1 MKIFNEF
8 YKKLFFLS
16 VPIIIRTTVSSFSGF
31 IDNLMVGQLGV
42 NSISAV
48 SIINNI
54 LFVFICTITGTIAG
68 ASIFSTQYFG
78 IKDYNGVKKV
88 FHIKFI
94 LFIIV
99 FFLYFLFVHFFYDKL
114 ISLFMTQGQQEVK
127 NEIMG
132 LCDEYLFY
140 AFLSLIPF
148 GINTV
153 FSTTISESGN
163 TFKPMIICL
172 SCTALNTLLNYCF
185 INGNF
190 GFHAMGIHGAAFAT
204 FISRLIEM
212 ICMIVISIKTDFF
225 KKFLNKIEIDITL
238 LKDILKK
245 AIPLAIDDFLF
256 SFSFVV
262 GIQIYSLQNIDNIT
276 IISITSIIALFFT
289 NFMVSLGLASEIV
302 IGHELGQN
310 NLEKANNY
318 AYKIMYLTVYCSIIL
333 SLFIYLLSFIVPNLY
348 NIDNILKINITKC
361 IQCYSYLYIITSL
374 AVVVFFILR
383 SGGNTLLLSLIDGVF
398 IWIIELPLQFIL
410 IKFTTLEISQIYFL
424 ALSLEFFKFLIG
436 FVFIKKN
443 IWLNNLISK

>member
-1 MKIFNEF
+1 MNEF
-8 YKKLFFLS
+8 YKKLFFIAL
-16 VPIIIRTTVSSFSGF
+16 PIVIRTTISSFSGF
-31 IDNLMVGQLGV
+31 IDNLMVGQLGT

-48 SIINNI
+48 SIINQI
-54 LFVFICTITGTIAG
+54 LLVFICTIAGTIAG

-78 IKDYNGVKKV
+78 AKDYNGVKNV
-88 FHIKFI
+88 FQIKFI
-94 LFIIV
+94 LSIFV
-99 FFLYFLFVHFFYDKL
+99 FLIFSVFLFVFYDKL
-114 ISLFMTQGQQEVK
+114 IYLFMSKGDEYIK
-127 NEIMG
+127 NDITSS
-132 LCDEYLFY
+132 CNEYLF
-140 AFLSLIPF
+140 FSFISLIPF
-148 GINTV
+148 AINNI
-153 FSTTISESGN
+153 FSSTISESGN
-163 TFKPMIICL
+163 TLKPMIICL
-172 SCTALNTLLNYCF
+172 SCTILNTFLNYCF
-185 INGNF
+185 IDGHL
-190 GFHAMGIHGAAFAT
+190 GFSSMGIYGASLAT
-204 FISRLIEM
+204 FISRFIEM
-212 ICMIVISIKTDFF
+212 VLMIILAFKTEFF
-225 KKFLNKIEIDITL
+225 KGFLSKINIELSL
-238 LKDILKK
+238 LKNIISKSM
-245 AIPLAIDDFLF
+245 PLFIDEFLF